1 MFLCAF
7 VCCRVLS
14 CAFCVCPCPMRA
26 SAGVYVWHSHDTKQD
41 VMGHTWNLDVRGQGL
56 ALRMEM
62 GMDMEM
68 QMDMDMETDM
78 EGLLGAV
85 HGGVDSVTSLL
96 LSILPRIHPNS
107 FR

>member
-1 MFLCAF
+1 
-7 VCCRVLS
+7 
-14 CAFCVCPCPMRA
+14 MRA
-26 SAGVYVWHSHDTKQD
+26 SAGVCVWHSHDTKQD

-62 GMDMEM
+62 DM